1 MAQPLVSVVGIDR
14 TYQVRKVG
22 TFVGCLPSALETPAM
37 PRLPARVERPLS
49 MSLGAAVLAAR
60 LRAALTQ
67 AEVARRVGVLPEVY
81 GRIERGEMF
90 PSVLTLRR
98 LCLTL
103 EIPSD
108 ELLGLEVPESLDM
121 DRLVSAARGLK
132 SSQLRLLH
140 RLAESLL
147 PPHRE

>member
-1 MAQPLVSVVGIDR
+1 
-14 TYQVRKVG
+14 
-22 TFVGCLPSALETPAM
+22 M
-37 PRLPARVERPLS
+37 PRRPARVERPLS

-67 AEVARRVGVLPEVY
+67 AEVARRVGVQLGVY
-81 GRIERGEMF
+81 GRIERGETF

-98 LCLTL
+98 LCLAL

-108 ELLGLEVPESLDM
+108 ELLGLEGPGSLDM
-121 DRLVSAARGLK
+121 NRLVSAARGLK

-140 RLAESLL
+140 RLASSLL
-147 PPHRE
+147 PSQRE

>member
-1 MAQPLVSVVGIDR
+1 
-14 TYQVRKVG
+14 
-22 TFVGCLPSALETPAM
+22 M